1 MKSKGNTR
9 IVLRNLRDVNG
20 MFSED
25 ALKLLALVTMF
36 LDHVGAGL
44 LKYFLVHTIP
54 EGGAAWQYCDAAYQI
69 LRTVGRL
76 SFPIY
81 CYLLLQ
87 GFLHTRSVARYA
99 LRLFLFALLSEA
111 PFDLLFYGKMTM
123 AHQNVFWTLLA
134 GLLTMAAV
142 RQCRERLKS
151 QVFGGLCSAAAVAAG
166 MTAAGLLHTD
176 YGYSGV
182 FLIDVLYLLRG
193 DRSLQCIL
201 SPALFLASYFIG
213 VPLGLRSLENAVDSL
228 GIEGFCIAVFPLIY
242 LCNGKRYIKGH
253 KYFFYLIYPVHMLI
267 LLLLRYLLLFLL

>member
-9 IVLRNLRDVNG
+9 IVLRNLRDANG

-142 RQCRERLKS
+142 RQCR
-151 QVFGGLCSAAAVAAG
+151 
-166 MTAAGLLHTD
+166 
-176 YGYSGV
+176 
-182 FLIDVLYLLRG
+182 
-193 DRSLQCIL
+193 
-201 SPALFLASYFIG
+201 
-213 VPLGLRSLENAVDSL
+213 
-228 GIEGFCIAVFPLIY
+228 
-242 LCNGKRYIKGH
+242 
-253 KYFFYLIYPVHMLI
+253 
-267 LLLLRYLLLFLL
+267 

>member
-1 MKSKGNTR
+1 MERKGNIR
-9 IVLRNLRDVNG
+9 VVLKNLRDANG

-25 ALKLLALVTMF
+25 ALKLLALAAMF
-36 LDHVGAGL
+36 MDHVGAGIL
-44 LKYFLVHTIP
+44 EHFLVYVLP
-54 EGGAAWQYCDAAYQI
+54 EGSAAWQYCNMADQI

-87 GFLHTRSVARYA
+87 GFLHTRSLGRYA

-111 PFDLLFYGKMTM
+111 PFDLLFYGEMTM

-134 GLLTMAAV
+134 GLLTLAAI

-151 QVFGGLCSAAAVAAG
+151 PAAGWLCTAAAAAAG

-182 FLIDVLYLLRG
+182 FLIVVLYLLRTN
-193 DRSLQCIL
+193 RSLQCIL

-213 VPLGLRSLENAVDSL
+213 VPLGLRSLGSAVNSL
-228 GIEGFCIAVFPLIY
+228 EFEGFCIAVFPLLY
-242 LCNGKRYIKGH
+242 LCSGKRYMKGH
-253 KYFFYLIYPVHMLI
+253 KYFFYLFYPAHM
-267 LLLLRYLLLFLL
+267 LLLLLVRYLLLL

>member
-9 IVLRNLRDVNG
+9 IVLRNLRDANG

-166 MTAAGLLHTD
+166 MTAAGLLHRTID
-176 YGYSGV
+176 TAV
-182 FLIDVLYLLRG
+182 FSSLLCCICCAGTGACSVSCPLRFF
-193 DRSLQCIL
+193 LPLIL
-201 SPALFLASYFIG
+201 SAFRWDCAAWRMRWTAWG
-213 VPLGLRSLENAVDSL
+213 
-228 GIEGFCIAVFPLIY
+228 
-242 LCNGKRYIKGH
+242 
-253 KYFFYLIYPVHMLI
+253 
-267 LLLLRYLLLFLL
+267 

>member
-1 MKSKGNTR
+1 
-9 IVLRNLRDVNG
+9 
-20 MFSED
+20 
-25 ALKLLALVTMF
+25 
-36 LDHVGAGL
+36 
-44 LKYFLVHTIP
+44 
-54 EGGAAWQYCDAAYQI
+54 
-69 LRTVGRL
+69 
-76 SFPIY
+76 
-81 CYLLLQ
+81 
-87 GFLHTRSVARYA
+87 
-99 LRLFLFALLSEA
+99 
-111 PFDLLFYGKMTM
+111 
-123 AHQNVFWTLLA
+123 
-134 GLLTMAAV
+134 
-142 RQCRERLKS
+142 
-151 QVFGGLCSAAAVAAG
+151 

-182 FLIDVLYLLRG
+182 FLIVVLYLLRG